1 MKFNKL
7 ALCLVLLFAASTC
20 FAQMYTVTDLS
31 TLGGSSSQGKAI
43 NGLGQVA
50 GTSNITG
57 DRHLS
62 YISHRSQQPYQSSQ

>member
-7 ALCLVLLFAASTC
+7 ALCLE
-20 FAQMYTVTDLS
+20 
-31 TLGGSSSQGKAI
+31 GKAI